1 MEIYSSIRDIFF
13 VLQDEPLPYSFYVKE
28 EEITSTL
35 LKTLQTLGKLS
46 EHEDVIPIVYQ
57 PQAVFRVR
65 SVTHCTSTLP
75 GT

>member
-1 MEIYSSIRDIFF
+1 
-13 VLQDEPLPYSFYVKE
+13 VKE